1 MEELFIYQLPDGQR
15 VDVSNWPETEKFL
28 WLASNPNAKAVE
40 ATEEEISMPSMDE
53 SMFGG
58 GKMRI
63 LPEDPFM
70 PVPKYQ
76 DFDLDKMTERLFKE
90 DKEIVLFDSE
100 LECINKCHFYLNNP
114 TLRKKIAAA
123 GRQRLI
129 KSKYDYHS
137 RSKQMLDII
146 EANDPDDNTW
156 IGA

>member
-40 ATEEEISMPSMDE
+40 ATEEEISMQPMDE

-90 DKEIVLFDSE
+90 DFHTNFGIPQGPEPLIGNVEEFDRMFGD
-100 LECINKCHFYLNNP
+100 IGNTVFGDDI
-114 TLRKKIAAA
+114 KILDVAT
-123 GRQRLI
+123 GLSLI
-129 KSKYDYHS
+129 H
-137 RSKQMLDII
+137 I
-146 EANDPDDNTW
+146 
-156 IGA
+156 